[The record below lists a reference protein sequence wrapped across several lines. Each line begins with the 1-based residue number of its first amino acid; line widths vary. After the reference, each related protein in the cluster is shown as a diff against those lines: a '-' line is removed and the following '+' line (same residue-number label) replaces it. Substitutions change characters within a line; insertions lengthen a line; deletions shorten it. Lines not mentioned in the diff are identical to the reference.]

1 MLGHERP
8 GGGHYSA
15 KRGFIIRSYS
25 SKNREQEEGH
35 TVTVTVGVRGP
46 KAVSEVDDE
55 LNGARPTVNCKVH
68 ERERARVRAHF
79 KTRRHYALSLQGS
92 YKRERERGFIDNHK
106 VTEGSVSTTPCRV
119 TPPLGARA
127 PALTASTLPPLSF
140 WPCGPPRRVGKH
152 KGAQTAIGPSQS
164 PSRSLETARPVGR
177 ASALDL
183 CPWAKV
189 SGVSRHS
196 VRVFVSLFLFFHIT
210 NCA

>member
-35 TVTVTVGVRGP
+35 TVTVTMGVRGP

-127 PALTASTLPPLSF
+127 PALTASTLPPLSV
-140 WPCGPPRRVGKH
+140 WPCGPPFSTRIKMQG
-152 KGAQTAIGPSQS
+152 S
-164 PSRSLETARPVGR
+164 PSKCLYSSFFGCSLPCLFTIKSRIHRRS
-177 ASALDL
+177 
-183 CPWAKV
+183 
-189 SGVSRHS
+189 
-196 VRVFVSLFLFFHIT
+196 
-210 NCA
+210 